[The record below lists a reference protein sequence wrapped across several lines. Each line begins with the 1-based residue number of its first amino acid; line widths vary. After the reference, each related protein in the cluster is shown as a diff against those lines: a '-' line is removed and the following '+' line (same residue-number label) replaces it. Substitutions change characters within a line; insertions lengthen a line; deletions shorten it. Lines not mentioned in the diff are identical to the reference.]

1 MQSRSGNGGFAD
13 SRRETALARRILRWY
28 RVHRRRLPW
37 RDIRDPYRILVSEIM
52 LQQTQVSRVLQLY
65 PKFLGKFPTLH
76 SLASAPQAQVVLAW
90 RGLGYNNRAVR
101 LHRLAGHLLDYHA
114 GNLPRDFATLLSLP
128 GIGRYTAAALLV
140 AVHGTDVPVVDVNI
154 RRLFSRMFWT
164 MRSTAETRSGKEIE
178 ILSARLVPPGRG
190 YVWTQALMDL
200 GATVCTARAPQCHRC
215 PGAALCRSRTT
226 MVRDHLKTVKRE
238 PSMSGVPN
246 RIYRG
251 RIVEE
256 LRGKTGKKGIRL
268 DLLGRRIHPAFGL
281 CHERWLVRL
290 LGSLE
295 KDGLIV
301 VSGKGSS
308 MSSYVRLA

>member
-1 MQSRSGNGGFAD
+1 MQPRPGDRRVPGI
-13 SRRETALARRILRWY
+13 RRETAVARRILRWY
-28 RVHRRRLPW
+28 RVHGRRLPW

-65 PKFLGKFPTLH
+65 PKFLGKFPTLR
-76 SLASAPQAQVVLAW
+76 SLASAPRADVVLAW

-101 LHRLAGHLLDYHA
+101 LHRLAGQLFDTHA
-114 GNLPRDFATLLSLP
+114 GKLPRDLETLLTLP

-140 AVHGTDVPVVDVNI
+140 AVHGTDAPVVDVNI
-154 RRLFSRMFWT
+154 RRFFSRMFWR
-164 MRSTAETRSGKEIE
+164 MQSTSQMRSGKEIE
-178 ILSARLVPPGRG
+178 ILSARFVPAGRG
-190 YVWTQALMDL
+190 YDWTQALMDL

-215 PGAALCRSRTT
+215 PVGTFCLSRTT
-226 MVRDHLKTVKRE
+226 MVRGHVRPAKRE

-256 LRGKTGKKGIRL
+256 LRGNKRGIRL
-268 DLLGRRIHPAFGL
+268 DVLGRRIHPSFAPR
-281 CHERWLVRL
+281 HERWLAGL

-295 KDGLIV
+295 KDGLVV
-301 VSGKGSS
+301 VSGSASS
-308 MSSYVRLA
+308 MSSSVRLA

>member
-1 MQSRSGNGGFAD
+1 M
-13 SRRETALARRILRWY
+13 RWY
-28 RVHRRRLPW
+28 RVHGRRLPW

-65 PKFLGKFPTLH
+65 PTFLGKFPTLH

-101 LHRLAGHLLDYHA
+101 LHRLAGHLLDTYA
-114 GNLPRDFATLLSLP
+114 GKLPSDFDTLLTLP
-128 GIGRYTAAALLV
+128 GIGRYTAAALLTG
-140 AVHGTDVPVVDVNI
+140 VHGIDAPVVDVNI
-154 RRLFSRMFWT
+154 RRFLSRMFWT
-164 MRSTAETRSGKEIE
+164 MRSTTEMRSGKEIE
-178 ILSARLVPPGRG
+178 TLSARLVPPRRG
-190 YVWTQALMDL
+190 YDWTQALMDL

-215 PGAALCRSRTT
+215 PVGALCLSRTT
-226 MVRDHLKTVKRE
+226 MVRDRVRLAKRE

-256 LRGKTGKKGIRL
+256 LRGNTGKKGIRL
-268 DLLGRRIHPAFGL
+268 DLLGRRIHPAFAL
-281 CHERWLVRL
+281 RHERWLLRL

-295 KDGLIV
+295 KDGLVI
-301 VSGKGSS
+301 VSGNCPSRG
-308 MSSYVRLA
+308 SYVRLA